1 MIALLILFHVVAN
14 LIWLQQ
20 DGRTLYG
27 DPGNHAR
34 VSLAIFDIVR
44 RPGLSLPAQI
54 IDATTFWPPFSYFLS
69 QPLYALFGIGTDVT
83 VFTTT
88 IFLALAIIFTYLLGR
103 RLYGVTAG
111 LLAAFLF
118 SFYPIVFMLSRT
130 YYQDM
135 ALAALTTITFY
146 LMLRSEAFSQRRVT
160 LLFGLSL
167 GLTALTKQG
176 FFTIITGPVLVAVG
190 MALASNGRDGWRE
203 LLAWRP
209 GRPLSPHGA
218 DLARRLAN
226 LVLAGA
232 IAAIIAAPWYLK
244 NVGLFFWQT
253 GDVRTTANFEGKPF
267 WWYLGKFDETLLIWP
282 FVLAVIGLVTA
293 LLHPKRNWLPLV
305 WFLSAS
311 IIYPLVTRQH
321 MRHMLPVLPAV
332 ALLSVQWMVALR
344 QTTLRRVLIGTT
356 MVFQV
361 AMFFVMSW
369 GAPKTWNQALGVPI
383 QNDYLPFADASTER
397 PQLIDPLAF
406 LYYQYP
412 PRPHRWPVEPILQRI
427 FADVEQAG
435 QPNKPNRLTLLTKIP
450 DFEFSTFAYEA
461 DLARRLGRP
470 GAKNFDVEDVV
481 SGDDYLAD
489 FLDTDYAL
497 VKDGY
502 IGFYTYRPNLPLIRD
517 AWTSGDKVLRQRFSV
532 LESYSLQDGTTAELI
547 KRTGSPLAELPA
559 DQLEPLVRYILE
571 KTPQSKQ
578 ALRLQQILLT
588 ASGQASSAEEDQAS
602 APPSANSTDQTTAI
616 ITRSQSELDAG
627 DVTAAEATLRAGLE
641 QVDAPTSLWI
651 ALGKLLAGQNRID
664 EAEAAFQQAVQISPD
679 NAAAFIEQASFYEG
693 LAREA
698 SGDAANRYWEAVRAA
713 YQQALDLNPVLVRPY
728 TGLAQYYRSPERL
741 P

>member
-1 MIALLILFHVVAN
+1 
-14 LIWLQQ
+14 
-20 DGRTLYG
+20 
-27 DPGNHAR
+27 
-34 VSLAIFDIVR
+34 
-44 RPGLSLPAQI
+44 
-54 IDATTFWPPFSYFLS
+54 
-69 QPLYALFGIGTDVT
+69 
-83 VFTTT
+83 
-88 IFLALAIIFTYLLGR
+88 
-103 RLYGVTAG
+103 
-111 LLAAFLF
+111 
-118 SFYPIVFMLSRT
+118 
-130 YYQDM
+130 
-135 ALAALTTITFY
+135 
-146 LMLRSEAFSQRRVT
+146 
-160 LLFGLSL
+160 
-167 GLTALTKQG
+167 
-176 FFTIITGPVLVAVG
+176 
-190 MALASNGRDGWRE
+190 
-203 LLAWRP
+203 
-209 GRPLSPHGA
+209 
-218 DLARRLAN
+218 
-226 LVLAGA
+226 
-232 IAAIIAAPWYLK
+232 
-244 NVGLFFWQT
+244 
-253 GDVRTTANFEGKPF
+253 
-267 WWYLGKFDETLLIWP
+267 
-282 FVLAVIGLVTA
+282 
-293 LLHPKRNWLPLV
+293 
-305 WFLSAS
+305 
-311 IIYPLVTRQH
+311 
-321 MRHMLPVLPAV
+321 MLPVLPAV

-344 QTTLRRVLIGTT
+344 QTTLRRVLIGATV
-356 MVFQV
+356 VFQV

-435 QPNKPNRLTLLTKIP
+435 QPNKANRLTLLTKIP

-461 DLARRLGRP
+461 DLAHRLGRP
-470 GAKNFDVEDVV
+470 GAQNFDVEDVA

-502 IGFYTYRPNLPLIRD
+502 IGFYSYRPNLPLVRD
-517 AWTSGDKVLRQRFSV
+517 AWTSGDEVLRQRFSV

-559 DQLEPLVRYILE
+559 DQLEPLVRTILE

-578 ALRLQQILLT
+578 ALRLQQILLA
-588 ASGQASSAEEDQAS
+588 ASGQAPSAEEDQAA
-602 APPSANSTDQTTAI
+602 APQPANSTDEATAI

-713 YQQALDLNPVLVRPY
+713 YQQALDLNPILVRPY
-728 TGLAQYYRSPERL
+728 TGLAQYYRIRKDFPEAIDLYRRGLTAVPKDPWLTFGLAQTYNEAGDPETGLPFYQQAVQLQPENPLFQAQLGNIAGRMKQWEPAAAAYAEALRL
-741 P
+741 KPDYAGDTNFMLAYGFADLKRERFDTAIQTFRQVLDKDPANASARFSLGQALEGAGDTAGAIAAYRALIQQTAESDLGKQAAARLAALKQN